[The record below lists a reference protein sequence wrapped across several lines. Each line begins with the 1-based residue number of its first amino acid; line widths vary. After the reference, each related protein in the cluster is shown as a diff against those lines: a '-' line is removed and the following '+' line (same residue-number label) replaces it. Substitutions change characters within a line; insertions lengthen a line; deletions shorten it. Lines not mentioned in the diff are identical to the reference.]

1 MPNPENPQPPKEL
14 IVTPTTLAPSL
25 PSAKRRDRV
34 EKNRLV
40 AGLLVG
46 ALTLVLAACGGAP
59 EAAPAPTSTSTV
71 AGDGVANGV
80 PGLADGTPIRVIE
93 DVDHEPVTVPA
104 DPQRVVT
111 LSEPTLDG
119 SLALGVTPVGSVNG
133 RGQSTMPN
141 YLLDLADGIPTV
153 GSVAQF
159 NFEAIANLK
168 PDLILTYASGGNNPE
183 SVAILEQIA
192 PVYFVGYAG
201 ADWKTTFANVANA
214 LNKVDEGT
222 AILDEFDAYAD
233 GVKTKLYD
241 AGFEDKT
248 FSIVR
253 WQGSNASLILKE
265 LPPGMA
271 LEAIGLRRPPAQDKE
286 GRGHS
291 EPISLENLVDADADY
306 MFFGTLGGSSVNN
319 PEAGGTADITGA
331 EKAYEEAQAVPGFR
345 DLTAYKDGHVI
356 LVDGSLWTST
366 GGPILMRRIIEFV
379 EKELL

>member
-1 MPNPENPQPPKEL
+1 MRLGAVAMALAGILLLASCAATTGDAKE
-14 IVTPTTLAPSL
+14 T
-25 PSAKRRDRV
+25 SAGS
-34 EKNRLV
+34 
-40 AGLLVG
+40 AY
-46 ALTLVLAACGGAP
+46 
-59 EAAPAPTSTSTV
+59 
-71 AGDGVANGV
+71 GVAIGAEGIAEGV
-80 PGLADGTPIRVIE
+80 PGIEDGTPIRVIE
-93 DVDHEPVTVPA
+93 DVNHEAVAVPV
-104 DPQRVVT
+104 DPQRVIT

-119 SLALGVTPVGSVNG
+119 ALALGVTPIGSVNG

-141 YLLDLADGIPTV
+141 YLMDIAGDIPAV

-159 NFEAIANLK
+159 NFEAIGELK

-201 ADWKTTFANVANA
+201 AEWKTTFMNVADS
-214 LNKVDEGT
+214 LNKVEEGEQ
-222 AILDEFDAYAD
+222 ILAEFDTYAED
-233 GVKTKLYD
+233 VKERLYE

-271 LEAIGLRRPPAQDKE
+271 LDAIGLKRPPAQDKE

-291 EPISLENLVDADADY
+291 EPVSLENLADADADY

-319 PEAGGTADITGA
+319 PEAGGTADLAGA
-331 EKAYEEAQAVPGFR
+331 EDAYEEAQNVPGFTEL
-345 DLTAYKDGHVI
+345 DAYQNGNVI

-366 GGPILMRRIIEFV
+366 GGPLLMTGIIEFV
-379 EKELL
+379 ESALL

>member
-1 MPNPENPQPPKEL
+1 M
-14 IVTPTTLAPSL
+14 TTAWRILTCAALAL
-25 PSAKRRDRV
+25 A
-34 EKNRLV
+34 
-40 AGLLVG
+40 
-46 ALTLVLAACGGAP
+46 LAACGGAP
-59 EAAPAPTSTSTV
+59 ISPPGEPASASPTGPAE
-71 AGDGVANGV
+71 AGDAVASGV
-80 PGLADGTPIRVIE
+80 PGLADGTPVRVIE
-93 DVDHEPVTVPA
+93 DVNHEHITVPA
-104 DPQRVVT
+104 GPQRVVT

-119 SLALGVTPVGSVNG
+119 ALALGVTPVGSVNG

-141 YLLDLADGIPTV
+141 YLLDLAHGIPAV
-153 GSVAQF
+153 GTVAQF

-183 SVAILEQIA
+183 SVAILKQIA

-214 LNKVDEGT
+214 LNKADEG
-222 AILDEFDAYAD
+222 AALLEEFDAHAD
-233 GVKTKLYD
+233 GVKRKLRA
-241 AGFEDKT
+241 AGYEDKT

-271 LEAIGLRRPPAQDKE
+271 LETIGLRRPPAQDKE

-291 EPISLENLVDADADY
+291 EPISLENLADADADY

-319 PEAGGTADITGA
+319 PDAGGSADTTGA
-331 EKAYEEAQAVPGFR
+331 EKAYEEAQGVPGFR
-345 DLTAYKDGHVI
+345 DLTAYKDGHVV

>member
-1 MPNPENPQPPKEL
+1 MVVTACGSTPPAEPEQ
-14 IVTPTTLAPSL
+14 PTTPA
-25 PSAKRRDRV
+25 ATGD
-34 EKNRLV
+34 V
-40 AGLLVG
+40 AQGI
-46 ALTLVLAACGGAP
+46 
-59 EAAPAPTSTSTV
+59 
-71 AGDGVANGV
+71 

-93 DVDHEPVTVPA
+93 DVKHDEVTVPA
-104 DPQRVVT
+104 EPQRVVT

-119 SLALGVTPVGSVNG
+119 ALALGVMPVGSVNG

-141 YLLDLADGIPTV
+141 YLLDMADGIPTV

-159 NFEAIANLK
+159 NFEAIAQLK

-183 SVAILEQIA
+183 AVQILEQIA

-201 ADWKTTFANVANA
+201 ADWRTTFTNVANA
-214 LNKVDEGT
+214 LNKADQAEDVLAD
-222 AILDEFDAYAD
+222 FDTYAED
-233 GVKTKLYD
+233 LKTRLYE

-253 WQGSNASLILKE
+253 WQGSNASLILKD

-271 LEAIGLRRPPAQDKE
+271 LETIGLKRPPAQDRE

-291 EPISLENLVDADADY
+291 EPISLENLADADADY

-319 PEAGGTADITGA
+319 PVAGGTADVTGA
-331 EKAYEEAQAVPGFR
+331 EAAYAEAQEVPGFR
-345 DLTAYKDGHVI
+345 ELTAYRDGHVI

>member
-1 MPNPENPQPPKEL
+1 MTHHFVQ
-14 IVTPTTLAPSL
+14 
-25 PSAKRRDRV
+25 
-34 EKNRLV
+34 RLL
-40 AGLLVG
+40 AGLVCMLLLASCSGSAEPASPETQDGSEVTAYGVPVG
-46 ALTLVLAACGGAP
+46 GEGIAEGI
-59 EAAPAPTSTSTV
+59 
-71 AGDGVANGV
+71 
-80 PGLADGTPIRVIE
+80 PGLADGTPFRVIQNVRRE
-93 DVDHEPVTVPA
+93 AVAVPA

-119 SLALGVTPVGSVNG
+119 ALRLGIVPVGSVNG

-159 NFEAIANLK
+159 NYEAIAALK

-183 SVAILEQIA
+183 SIAIMEQIA
-192 PVYFVGYAG
+192 PVYFAGYAG
-201 ADWKTTFANVANA
+201 ADWKTTFRNTADA
-214 LNKVDEGT
+214 LNKADE
-222 AILDEFDAYAD
+222 AEQALSEFDTYAAD
-233 GVKTKLYD
+233 LQERLYA

-271 LEAIGLRRPPAQDKE
+271 LEAVGLKRPPAQDRE

-291 EPISLENLVDADADY
+291 EPISLENLSDADADY
-306 MFFGTLGGSSVNN
+306 MFFGTLGGSSVEN
-319 PEAGGTADITGA
+319 PEAGGSADLTGA
-331 EKAYEEAQAVPGFR
+331 QAAYDEAQSVPGFTE
-345 DLTAYKDGHVI
+345 LHAYQSGNII

-366 GGPILMRRIIEFV
+366 GGPILMTRIIEFI
-379 EKELL
+379 EQELL

>member
-1 MPNPENPQPPKEL
+1 MAQ
-14 IVTPTTLAPSL
+14 
-25 PSAKRRDRV
+25 
-34 EKNRLV
+34 
-40 AGLLVG
+40 
-46 ALTLVLAACGGAP
+46 
-59 EAAPAPTSTSTV
+59 
-71 AGDGVANGV
+71 GV
-80 PGLADGTPIRVIE
+80 PGLADGTPVRVIE
-93 DVDHEPVTVPA
+93 DVNHRQVTVPA
-104 DPQRVVT
+104 APQRVVT

-119 SLALGVTPVGSVNG
+119 ALALGVKPVGSVNG

-141 YLLDLADGIPTV
+141 YLIDLADGVPAV

-159 NFEAIANLK
+159 NFEAIAALK

-183 SVAILEQIA
+183 SVAIMQQIA

-201 ADWKTTFANVANA
+201 AEWKTTFRNVANA
-214 LNKVDEGT
+214 LNKADE
-222 AILDEFDAYAD
+222 AERILSEFDSYAAD
-233 GVKTKLYD
+233 VQQRLYA
-241 AGFEDKT
+241 AGFEDRT

-271 LEAIGLRRPPAQDKE
+271 LETIGLKRPPAQDKE

-291 EPISLENLVDADADY
+291 EPISLENLTDADADY

-319 PEAGGTADITGA
+319 PDAGGNADISGA
-331 EKAYEEAQAVPGFR
+331 QKAYEEAQGVPGFR
-345 DLTAYKDGHVI
+345 DLKAYRDGHVI

-379 EKELL
+379 EQELL